1 MREMRSSKQSFKSLT
16 QLEYRNI
23 TIVRPTPVAAPVKI
37 EPPAT
42 KPLPPGLSEDEV
54 ALRVHRALADAE
66 QRWAAD
72 AASREG
78 NRQKQIEGFLD
89 GFAAERA
96 AYFGKAQAE
105 VVRLALAIARKVIG
119 TKVTVRPELPAQA
132 ARIALDQMSAASTIR
147 LRVPPS
153 EFEGWE
159 TRNSFAGTRYRCELI
174 ADSSVKSGDCV
185 VETDLGSANFGLRSQ
200 MQQIEQQVLD
210 AAGLPAKQHGEDDGL
225 SELTDLAPS
234 RRAELDEGAQ
244 VPSSLEERVNQMNP
258 VRWWGRVIEV
268 TGNLVQSEGPA
279 GALGDECELR
289 SANGTS
295 YRGEIIG
302 FRGRTVLSMMTQN
315 PLGVRFG
322 DPFLTDAKRPSMPV
336 SDALLGRVI
345 SATGE
350 PLDGGVAC
358 RGGVQRAIDGQA
370 PQALTRVPIR
380 EPLGS
385 GVRALDAFIPCGRGQ
400 RLGIFGGS
408 GVGKSTLL
416 GMMARGTAADVIVM
430 ALVGERGREVGE
442 FLEVL
447 GEEGLRRA
455 VLVVSTSDQSPL
467 LRLRA
472 PLAATAIAEEFAAQG
487 KNVLLVVDS
496 LTRFAMAQREIGL
509 AAGEPPTAKG
519 YTPSVLN
526 KLASLVE
533 RAGRFKTGSITAFY
547 TVLME
552 GDDQQDPVVDT
563 VRSLLDGHIILD
575 RKLALSGHYPP
586 ISVLDSLSRL
596 MPSITKPAH
605 IEKASALRELL
616 SAYSRSEDLV
626 RIGAYQR
633 GGDPLLDRAIEHLPA
648 LQGFLRQGTDELSS
662 FEDAERLLLTLPS

>member
-1 MREMRSSKQSFKSLT
+1 M
-16 QLEYRNI
+16 
-23 TIVRPTPVAAPVKI
+23 VPPAPVAIPTKA
-37 EPPAT
+37 EPPVA
-42 KPLPPGLSEDEV
+42 KPAPPWLTEQQAD
-54 ALRVHRALADAE
+54 LRVKNALAEAE
-66 QRWAAD
+66 QCWARE
-72 AASREG
+72 ASQRDEQ
-78 NRQKQIEGFLD
+78 RQQELDKQLSTLLD
-89 GFAAERA
+89 SFAAQSGSYFRRA
-96 AYFGKAQAE
+96 E
-105 VVRLALAIARKVIG
+105 SEIVHLALAISRKILQREASVD
-119 TKVTVRPELPAQA
+119 PELLVGL
-132 ARIALDQMSAASTIR
+132 ARTALDRMKAGSAVR
-147 LRVPPS
+147 LRVPRCDLPAWQKRDIFS
-153 EFEGWE
+153 
-159 TRNSFAGTRYRCELI
+159 TTRYSCELI
-174 ADSSVKSGDCV
+174 ADDALAAGDCI
-185 VETDLGSANFGLRSQ
+185 VETDLGAANFGFEPQLK
-200 MQQIEQQVLD
+200 QIEQGILD
-210 AAGLPAKQHGEDDGL
+210 LVRLRPEEQRKG
-225 SELTDLAPS
+225 SFVPS
-234 RRAELDEGAQ
+234 EGAVGGAEASAEKNADPQ
-244 VPSSLEERVNQMNP
+244 EAFDVLHQRLEETSQ
-258 VRWWGRVIEV
+258 VRWQGSVLEV
-268 TGNLVQSEGPA
+268 TGNLIEAEGSA
-279 GALGDECELR
+279 GALGDECELQ
-289 SANGTS
+289 SANGPT
-295 YRGEIIG
+295 YRGEVIG
-302 FRGRTVLSMMTQN
+302 FRGRTTVSMMTEN
-315 PLGVRFG
+315 AVGIRFG
-322 DPFLTDAKRPSMPV
+322 DPFVTHARRPSIRV

-345 SATGE
+345 SPTGE
-350 PLDGGVAC
+350 PLDGGELFH
-358 RGGVQRAIDGQA
+358 GGINRPIEGQA
-370 PQALTRVPIR
+370 PQPHMRVPIR

-455 VLVVSTSDQSPL
+455 VLVVSTSDQSAL

-472 PLAATAIAEEFAAQG
+472 PLAATAIAEGFAAQG
-487 KNVLLVVDS
+487 RNVLLVVDS

-533 RAGRFKTGSITAFY
+533 RAGRFRTGSITAFY

-596 MPSITKPAH
+596 MPSITTPAH
-605 IEKASALRELL
+605 LEKARGLRELL
-616 SAYSRSEDLV
+616 SSYARSEDLI

-633 GGDPLLDRAIEHLPA
+633 GGDPLLDKAMEHLPA
-648 LQGFLRQGTDELSS
+648 LQGFLRQSTSDLSS
-662 FEDAERLLLTLPS
+662 FEETERLLLTLPS